1 MKTRRVVALPQTFL
15 LLASKQQFQPCGRAA
30 VARLRVW
37 AGFALL
43 KVQEKVCFWSRR
55 DLDTCCCKGN
65 FENQK
70 RSFSLVTGQLLQQGP
85 IGRGRAEQGWGLWD
99 AQPAWWGGKNA
110 FRDFSG
116 PSTVCSGIFT
126 Y

>member
-1 MKTRRVVALPQTFL
+1 M
-15 LLASKQQFQPCGRAA
+15 
-30 VARLRVW
+30 ARLRVW

-55 DLDTCCCKGN
+55 DLDTCCCKDN

-85 IGRGRAEQGWGLWD
+85 IGRGWAEQGWGLWD
-99 AQPAWWGGKNA
+99 ARPAWLGGKNG
-110 FRDFSG
+110 FRGFSG
-116 PSTVCSGIFT
+116 PSTVCSEIFT